1 MQNIFEP
8 ISENIRLFVI
18 DEAHCISDWG
28 YDFRLDY
35 KRIVNILKQIPEN
48 TPILAQLPLQMI
60 ELLKT
65 SEVKLAVF

>member
-35 KRIVNILKQIPEN
+35 KRIVNILKTN
-48 TPILAQLPLQMI
+48 
-60 ELLKT
+60 
-65 SEVKLAVF
+65 S